1 MLMLKVQHAVCVV
14 TVFAGTYCLLRLRAV
29 QVQKMPA
36 RLQAELADLERF
48 CTTRFFGQM
57 AEPLQPVTYRTVT
70 KHYVK

>member
-1 MLMLKVQHAVCVV
+1 MCSPALQEA
-14 TVFAGTYCLLRLRAV
+14 
-29 QVQKMPA
+29 KMPPK
-36 RLQAELADLERF
+36 LQAELAELERF